1 MAVIGVSY
9 AWVNPAGGGY
19 QTTTTTAPTAAQ
31 AFYIN
36 QLMVLLT
43 AADAD
48 TTCTITHAWNLSA
61 AEQANFYPWITFRPN
76 SDSLG
81 TLAPTLVFTVTT
93 NTITLLKAS
102 TVAGSGGSYLVTI
115 SKPQTS
121 IR

>member
-1 MAVIGVSY
+1 MAVIGVNY

-31 AFYIN
+31 AFYLN

-48 TTCTITHAWNLSA
+48 TTCTITHNWNLSA
-61 AEQANFYPWITFRPN
+61 AEQANLYPWITFRAN

-81 TLAPTLVFTVTT
+81 TVAPVLVFTVTT
-93 NTITLLKAS
+93 NTLTLLKAN
-102 TVAGSGGSYLVTI
+102 TVAGSGGSYLVTV